1 MPISTGSI
9 SSAVSA
15 TAVSTFSWAHTVG
28 TSDTLLVVG
37 VEEFSTGSTAM
48 AVSSVRL
55 GSTAGATLT
64 LNVAKRTTGLAN
76 IAEAVSFWSLV
87 SPTPGTTLIHVDFSN
102 SSHSNP
108 ALGFGLSVQGSSAV
122 GSTVAGTS
130 FSASGAVSATVT
142 LAGAGDWGL
151 ALFGGRRTAFT
162 SISGSSD
169 TILSGATAS
178 SHVAALAQGDL
189 GTSGEVTISVFS
201 ASGSIGARVAISLV
215 ETVAGGPS
223 TLGIVQFSGSATVVT
238 PLSVQK
244 AIVPTFVAS
253 ATVVTPLA
261 VQKALAPTAAGAGS
275 VTASLTV
282 LRAIVPTAD
291 GVATVV
297 TTFVEGAP
305 VDLGTIL
312 FSGAATVASPVSVL
326 RGLVPTADGAATVTA
341 VLDSIVAVAP
351 FVEPGAGG
359 VAALRAIAQMRSQYR
374 ALLTDHKYAG
384 THVPREA
391 SKYNVYPGDTI
402 PLDGV
407 DEYELAELVWQE
419 TFNSLETEY
428 ETERTRTLQNLEAG
442 RRKQR
447 IDAGLPPA
455 IKRDP
460 PREKIVGDILERR
473 EREDDWKTKANMA
486 RVRSFKNRRS

>member
-9 SSAVSA
+9 SSALSA

-37 VEEFSTGSTAM
+37 VAEFSTGSTAM
-48 AVSSVRL
+48 EVSSVRL

-64 LNVAKRTTGLAN
+64 LNVAQRSTAGPG
-76 IAEAVSFWSLV
+76 IAEAVSFWSLAN
-87 SPTPGTTLIHVDFSN
+87 PTPGATLIHVDFAN

-108 ALGFGLSVQGSSAV
+108 AIGYGLSVEGSSAV
-122 GSTVAGTS
+122 GNTAAGTS
-130 FSASGAVSATVT
+130 FSGSGAVSATVS

-151 ALFGGRRTAFT
+151 ALFGARLTVGLS
-162 SISGSSD
+162 SISGTSD
-169 TILSGATAS
+169 TILANAIATVQSAGL
-178 SHVAALAQGDL
+178 VQGDL
-189 GTSGEVTISVFS
+189 GTSGEVTASVFS
-201 ASGSIGARVAISLV
+201 SVSVAVGARAAISLV

-238 PLSVQK
+238 PLSVRK

-261 VQKALAPTAAGAGS
+261 VRKSLAPTAAGAGA
-275 VTASLTV
+275 VTASLAV
-282 LRAIVPTAD
+282 LRAIVPAAD
-291 GVATVV
+291 GVATV
-297 TTFVEGAP
+297 TATL
-305 VDLGTIL
+305 DTI
-312 FSGAATVASPVSVL
+312 S
-326 RGLVPTADGAATVTA
+326 
-341 VLDSIVAVAP
+341 AVAP

-384 THVPREA
+384 VHVPREA

-407 DEYELAELVWQE
+407 DEYELAELVRQE

>member
-1 MPISTGSI
+1 
-9 SSAVSA
+9 
-15 TAVSTFSWAHTVG
+15 
-28 TSDTLLVVG
+28 
-37 VEEFSTGSTAM
+37 M

-201 ASGSIGARVAISLV
+201 ASVSIGARVAISLV

-223 TLGIVQFSGSATVVT
+223 TLGIVQFS
-238 PLSVQK
+238 
-244 AIVPTFVAS
+244 
-253 ATVVTPLA
+253 
-261 VQKALAPTAAGAGS
+261 GS

-312 FSGAATVASPVSVL
+312 FSGAATVASTVSVL

-407 DEYELAELVWQE
+407 DEYELAELVRQE

-447 IDAGLPPA
+447 IDAGLTPA

-460 PREKIVGDILERR
+460 PREKIVGDILDKR

>member
-238 PLSVQK
+238 PLSVRM

-261 VQKALAPTAAGAGS
+261 VRKSLAPTAAGAGA
-275 VTASLTV
+275 VTASLAV
-282 LRAIVPTAD
+282 LRAIVPAAD
-291 GVATVV
+291 GVATV
-297 TTFVEGAP
+297 TATL
-305 VDLGTIL
+305 DTI
-312 FSGAATVASPVSVL
+312 S
-326 RGLVPTADGAATVTA
+326 
-341 VLDSIVAVAP
+341 AVAP

-359 VAALRAIAQMRSQYR
+359 VAALRAIAQMRAQYR
-374 ALLTDHKYAG
+374 DLLTDHKYAG

-407 DEYELAELVWQE
+407 DEYELAELVRQE

-447 IDAGLPPA
+447 IDASLPPA

-460 PREKIVGDILERR
+460 PREKIVGDILERG